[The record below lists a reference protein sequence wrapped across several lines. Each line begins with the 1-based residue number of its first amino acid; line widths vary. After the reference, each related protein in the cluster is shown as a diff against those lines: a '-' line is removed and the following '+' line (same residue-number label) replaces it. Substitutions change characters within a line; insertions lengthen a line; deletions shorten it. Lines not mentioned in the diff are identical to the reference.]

1 MPPSRHPA
9 LSGPPSWISFVAG
22 SGAAIVSGAV
32 THPVDTIKVRLQLT
46 GAQGPCPS
54 MPRPTMM
61 SLATSVVRTE
71 GFYALYYGLSASL
84 LRQATFVGTKF
95 GSYDALKMVTTGGN
109 DLTFMQKTFCG
120 LAAGAIGAAVG
131 NPADLAL
138 VRMQADGRLPIEQRR
153 NYRNVT
159 HALTQIVRQEGAA
172 TLWRGC
178 LPTVQRAMVV
188 TAAQLA
194 VYDQIKEELLHTGLF
209 VEGVKL
215 HLTSSFG
222 ASCVASLTSNPIDL
236 CKTRLMNMKADPAT
250 GQMPYRGVM
259 DCAMQTIRSEGLA
272 ALWKGSGAT
281 LVRQAP
287 LNIVRFVCVE
297 KFKTALD
304 VFHRS
309 PPSTHRE
316 GRLTQ

>member
-1 MPPSRHPA
+1 M
-9 LSGPPSWISFVAG
+9 LG
-22 SGAAIVSGAV
+22 
-32 THPVDTIKVRLQLT
+32 
-46 GAQGPCPS
+46 
-54 MPRPTMM
+54 
-61 SLATSVVRTE
+61 LATSVVRTE

-95 GSYDALKMVTTGGN
+95 GAYDGLKSVTTGGHE
-109 DLTFMQKTFCG
+109 LTFLQKTFCG
-120 LAAGAIGAAVG
+120 LTAGAIGAAVG

-138 VRMQADGRLPIEQRR
+138 VRMQADGRLPVEQRR

-159 HALTQIVRQEGAA
+159 HALTQIVREEGAM

-188 TAAQLA
+188 TASQLA
-194 VYDQIKEELLHTGLF
+194 VYDQFKEELLKTGIF
-209 VEGVKL
+209 KEGVKL

-222 ASCVASLTSNPIDL
+222 ASCVAALTSNPIDL
-236 CKTRLMNMKADPAT
+236 CKTRLMNMKLDPAT
-250 GQMPYRGVM
+250 GRMPYSGVV
-259 DCAMQTIRSEGLA
+259 DCAIQTIRSEGVA

-297 KFKTALD
+297 KFKVALEG
-304 VFHRS
+304 FNNNRS
-309 PPSTHRE
+309 PSHRE